1 MDRDTLYNAL
11 RSRDPRFDGVFF
23 VGISS
28 TGIYCRPV
36 CPARL
41 PKREHCTF
49 YETAAAAERDG
60 YRPCLRCRPELSPGR
75 ARIDA
80 PDRLAARA
88 YARIAEGGLNGR
100 SVRDLARELCVGE
113 RHLRRVVVR
122 TFGVSPVE
130 LAQTQ
135 RLLFAKQ
142 LLTDTDL
149 PVSRVAYASGFSSLS
164 RFNALFRARY
174 RMSPTELRR
183 ARNDGEPVVGAI
195 RLRLAYRPPLAWDRL
210 LAYLAGRA
218 TPGVELVDGGTYA
231 RAVCLDGHA
240 GWFSVRHAPVD
251 APQLEVTVSD
261 ALAPVLMPLI
271 ARIRRLLDLDAEP
284 AAIDAHLSRDP
295 RLAPLVERTPGL
307 RVPGSID
314 GFELAVRAVLGQQVS
329 VRGATTLAGR
339 LAAAY
344 GDPAADGFPPG
355 LTRLPVRPERL
366 AEVDP
371 GELREIGLPLARAR
385 TLVLLAQAVLAG
397 EVRLAPSSDPAEAEA
412 SLQRIPGI
420 GPWTAQY
427 VAMRALRWP
436 DALPAA
442 DLGLRRA
449 LGTKEVE
456 VAAEP
461 WRPWRAYATMHL
473 WNSL

>member
-1 MDRDTLYNAL
+1 MDLTARYNAL

-36 CPARL
+36 CPAKL
-41 PKREHCTF
+41 PKPEHCTF
-49 YETAAAAERDG
+49 YDTAAAAERDG

-75 ARIDA
+75 ALIDA
-80 PDRLAARA
+80 PDRLAAQA

-100 SVRDLARELCVGE
+100 SVRDLARDLCVGE

-122 TFGVSPVE
+122 AFGVSPVV

-164 RFNALFRARY
+164 RFNALFRSRY
-174 RMSPTELRR
+174 RMSPLALRR
-183 ARNDGEPVVGAI
+183 ARDRGPAVGGAL

-210 LAYLAGRA
+210 LAYLDGRA
-218 TPGVELVDGGTYA
+218 TPGVERVDGGTYS
-231 RAVCLDGHA
+231 RTVYLDGHA
-240 GWFSVRHAPVD
+240 GWFTVRHARTA
-251 APQLEVTVSD
+251 APRLEVSVSD
-261 ALAPVLMPLI
+261 SLAPVLMPLL
-271 ARIRRLLDLDAEP
+271 ARIRRLFDLDAEP
-284 AAIDAHLSRDP
+284 ESIDAHLRRDA
-295 RLAPLVERTPGL
+295 RLAPLVERAPGL
-307 RVPGSID
+307 RVPGAVD

-344 GDPAADGFPPG
+344 GDPAPPDFPG
-355 LTRLPVRPERL
+355 LTRLPVRAERL
-366 AEVDP
+366 AEADP
-371 GELREIGLPLARAR
+371 AEVREIGLPLARAR
-385 TLVLLAQAVLAG
+385 TLVLLARAVGAG
-397 EVRLAPSSDPAEAEA
+397 EVRLMPSSDPAEAEA
-412 SLQRIPGI
+412 ALQRIPGI

-427 VAMRALRWP
+427 VTMRALRWP

-449 LGTKEVE
+449 LGTREVE
-456 VAAEP
+456 AAAEP
-461 WRPWRAYATMHL
+461 WRPWRAYGTMHL

>member
-164 RFNALFRARY
+164 RFNALFPARY
-174 RMSPTELRR
+174 RMSPTALRC
-183 ARNDGEPVVGAI
+183 ARDDGEAVAGAI
-195 RLRLAYRPPLAWDRL
+195 RLRLASRPPLAWDRL

-329 VRGATTLAGR
+329 VRGAT
-339 LAAAY
+339 
-344 GDPAADGFPPG
+344 
-355 LTRLPVRPERL
+355 
-366 AEVDP
+366 
-371 GELREIGLPLARAR
+371 
-385 TLVLLAQAVLAG
+385 
-397 EVRLAPSSDPAEAEA
+397 
-412 SLQRIPGI
+412 
-420 GPWTAQY
+420 
-427 VAMRALRWP
+427 
-436 DALPAA
+436 
-442 DLGLRRA
+442 
-449 LGTKEVE
+449 
-456 VAAEP
+456 
-461 WRPWRAYATMHL
+461 
-473 WNSL
+473 